1 MESIT
6 QYHEVIAVFIARVFL
21 GFLFFFQGYDAVFNV
36 GIKNVIDTYEDSF
49 FQKGIPKFLTVFGS
63 YFTSYVELIG
73 GALLIIGLFEYS
85 ALYLLGVN
93 LLVVNIAFGIAN
105 PMWDMKF
112 VSPRI
117 ALLLFLLITPT
128 TWHMWTIDNLIFKP

>member
-73 GALLIIGLFEYS
+73 GAILIIGLFVYS

-93 LLVVNIAFGIAN
+93 LLLVNIAFGIAN

-117 ALLLFLLITPT
+117 ALLLFLLITPA

>member
-1 MESIT
+1 MRI
-6 QYHEVIAVFIARVFL
+6 H
-21 GFLFFFQGYDAVFNV
+21 FF
-36 GIKNVIDTYEDSF
+36 K
-49 FQKGIPKFLTVFGS
+49 KGIPKFLTVFGS

-93 LLVVNIAFGIAN
+93 LLLVNIAFGIAN

-117 ALLLFLLITPT
+117 ALLLFLLITPA